1 VKSTLFVRS
10 SRPTKYSSK
19 DGVSSDRVAKRSPL
33 AVM

>member
-10 SRPTKYSSK
+10 SRPTKYSLK
-19 DGVSSDRVAKRSPL
+19 DGVSSDKVAKRRPL